1 MPDAGFI
8 VKVKGTS
15 TATAIVAESPGNAP
29 IIVPKVTPT
38 NASSRLNGVSASI
51 R

>member
-1 MPDAGFI
+1 M

-15 TATAIVAESPGNAP
+15 TATAMVAESPGRAP
-29 IIVPKVTPT
+29 TTVPRTTPT
-38 NASSRLNGVSASI
+38 SASIRLNGVSAFQ